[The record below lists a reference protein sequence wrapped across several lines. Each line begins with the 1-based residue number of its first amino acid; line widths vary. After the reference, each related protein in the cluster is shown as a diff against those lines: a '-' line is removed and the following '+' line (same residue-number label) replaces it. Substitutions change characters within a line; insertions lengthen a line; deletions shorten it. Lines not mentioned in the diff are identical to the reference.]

1 MHDNA
6 PEARQGRH
14 GPVEASGCPRGIGYS
29 PAVGAAR
36 VFVIAGQL
44 AAGKSTVARAVLDRF
59 DFGFLVD
66 VDAVREMVTS
76 GLASPL
82 EWTAETTRQFD
93 LALRASVTL
102 AGVYHDAGFA
112 VAIEGG
118 IDPGAIARMLR
129 EAGLQDQL
137 VGVVLHPPLEV
148 ALDRNRQRLT
158 KAFETSILEGAMRQ
172 IDADLASEPL
182 PHGWLRLDNGA
193 ESIEITVERV
203 LSASAGR

>member
-1 MHDNA
+1 MLG
-6 PEARQGRH
+6 EAATMRRH
-14 GPVEASGCPRGIGYS
+14 GPQCRSGNPGGTEYS
-29 PAVGAAR
+29 AAVGAAP
-36 VFVIAGQL
+36 VFVISGQL
-44 AAGKSTVARAVLDRF
+44 AAGKSTVAKAVLDRF

-93 LALRASVTL
+93 LALRASVAL
-102 AGVYHDAGFA
+102 ARIYHDAGFA

-118 IDPGAIARMLR
+118 IDPAAMDLLLR
-129 EAGLQDQL
+129 DAGLGNQL
-137 VGVVLHPPLEV
+137 VGIVLHPPLDV

-158 KAFETSILEGAMRQ
+158 KAFDTSILEGVIRE
-172 IDADLASEPL
+172 IDSDLTSDPV
-182 PHGWLRLDNGA
+182 PPGWLKIDNGA

-203 LSASAGR
+203 LSAS